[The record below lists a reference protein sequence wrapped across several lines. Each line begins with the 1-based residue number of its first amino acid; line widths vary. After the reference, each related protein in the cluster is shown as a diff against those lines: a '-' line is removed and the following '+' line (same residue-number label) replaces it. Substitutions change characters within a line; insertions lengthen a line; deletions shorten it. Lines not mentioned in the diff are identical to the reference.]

1 MKNGLIFEDGELL
14 YYKDG
19 NPYHAGVVEVDGSIY
34 YIGSKGRAVK
44 GQHVVHGEMANGL
57 LKRGTYTFGEDYKL
71 VKDSYIAPKKHSK
84 KKHTKKH
91 SKRHTKG
98 QMKWRPKLRSK
109 RRTARKTTKQ
119 SKLKKWL
126 LISAAV
132 LILAS
137 VVLVLV
143 ALGNR
148 DDLPSAGQE
157 QQATG
162 ATNVVVSLPTFDQ
175 EVLLCSSAAKQL
187 YDGEISVEAAVEMGN
202 PYRYFSFDYHL
213 SGTNGVLLLSEKSD
227 LTNAREYILAENNNK
242 LIIDNLKTGTTYY
255 YKVTAAEKD
264 YVGSFTT
271 AKSTRFISIP
281 GGVNTRDIGG
291 YTTLDGKTVKQ
302 GLLIRGAEIDGLVER
317 NYFIP
322 TDALQ
327 DVQNT
332 FGFVYE
338 FDLRG
343 GGVFTGNYQSRL
355 GENVGHK
362 FYGAPQYGEIFSQE
376 YLLSLRQIFSD
387 LADPEKYP
395 MYLHCTHGADRTG
408 TIVFLLQGILNM
420 SEEDMIHEYRRTG
433 FQASAYANSPSM
445 EIVMEGLKLYEGNTI
460 QEKIVTFLTTEVGV
474 TEGEIEMIRQ
484 IFLYDGNGK
493 Y

>member
-1 MKNGLIFEDGELL
+1 MKNGLILEDGELL
-14 YYKDG
+14 YYKEDR
-19 NPYHAGVVEVDGSIY
+19 PYHAGAIEVDGSIY

-44 GQHVVHGEMANGL
+44 GQHIVHEEMTNGL

-71 VKDSYIAPKKHSK
+71 VKNSYIAPKKHSK
-84 KKHTKKH
+84 KKRTKKH
-91 SKRHTKG
+91 SKRRTKW
-98 QMKWRPKLRSK
+98 QIRWSPKPRTK
-109 RRTARKTTKQ
+109 RGAKQQTRQ
-119 SKLKKWL
+119 SKLKKWSL
-126 LISAAV
+126 LCAAV

-143 ALGNR
+143 ELGNR
-148 DDLPSAGQE
+148 VDTLPAGQE

-162 ATNVVVSLPTFDQ
+162 EKEVVVSLPTFDQ
-175 EVLLCSSAAKQL
+175 EVLLCSAAAKQL

-227 LTNAREYILAENNNK
+227 LANAREYILAENNNK

-255 YKVTAAEKD
+255 YKVTAAGKD

-281 GGVNTRDIGG
+281 GGANTRDIGG
-291 YTTLDGKTVKQ
+291 YTTVDGKTVKQ
-302 GLLIRGAEIDGLVER
+302 GLLIRGAEIDGLLEKS
-317 NYFIP
+317 YFIP

-332 FGFVYE
+332 FGFAYE

-362 FYGAPQYGEIFSQE
+362 FYGAPQYGEIFNQE
-376 YLLSLRQIFSD
+376 YLPSLRQIFTD
-387 LADPEKYP
+387 LADPENYP

-408 TIVFLLQGILNM
+408 TIVFLLQGVLNM
-420 SEEDMIHEYRRTG
+420 SEEDMIREYRRTG
-433 FQASAYANSPSM
+433 FQASAYASSSS
-445 EIVMEGLKLYEGNTI
+445 IDVVIEGLKLYEGDTV
-460 QEKIVTFLTTEVGV
+460 QERIVTFLTSEVGV
-474 TEGEIEMIRQ
+474 TEEEIEMIRK
-484 IFLYDGNGK
+484 IFLYDGNEK
-493 Y
+493 N

>member
-1 MKNGLIFEDGELL
+1 MKQ
-14 YYKDG
+14 
-19 NPYHAGVVEVDGSIY
+19 
-34 YIGSKGRAVK
+34 R
-44 GQHVVHGEMANGL
+44 
-57 LKRGTYTFGEDYKL
+57 
-71 VKDSYIAPKKHSK
+71 
-84 KKHTKKH
+84 
-91 SKRHTKG
+91 
-98 QMKWRPKLRSK
+98 
-109 RRTARKTTKQ
+109 
-119 SKLKKWL
+119 
-126 LISAAV
+126 
-132 LILAS
+132 
-137 VVLVLV
+137 
-143 ALGNR
+143 
-148 DDLPSAGQE
+148 
-157 QQATG
+157 
-162 ATNVVVSLPTFDQ
+162 
-175 EVLLCSSAAKQL
+175 
-187 YDGEISVEAAVEMGN
+187 
-202 PYRYFSFDYHL
+202 
-213 SGTNGVLLLSEKSD
+213 
-227 LTNAREYILAENNNK
+227 
-242 LIIDNLKTGTTYY
+242 
-255 YKVTAAEKD
+255 
-264 YVGSFTT
+264 
-271 AKSTRFISIP
+271 
-281 GGVNTRDIGG
+281 
-291 YTTLDGKTVKQ
+291 
-302 GLLIRGAEIDGLVER
+302 LLIRRAELDGLVER

-322 TDALQ
+322 TVALQ
-327 DVQNT
+327 DVHNT

-433 FQASAYANSPSM
+433 FQASAYANSPSI
-445 EIVMEGLKLYEGNTI
+445 EVVMEGLKLYEGNTI

>member
-19 NPYHAGVVEVDGSIY
+19 NPYHAGVIEVDGGIY

-44 GQHVVHGEMANGL
+44 GQHVVHGEMTNGL

-84 KKHTKKH
+84 KRRT
-91 SKRHTKG
+91 KRHSRPRIKWQTK
-98 QMKWRPKLRSK
+98 WHTK
-109 RRTARKTTKQ
+109 RRTTRKTKQ

-126 LISAAV
+126 LFGVTALV
-132 LILAS
+132 LAS

-143 ALGNR
+143 TLNNR
-148 DDLPSAGQE
+148 DDLPPAGQE
-157 QQATG
+157 QQITG
-162 ATNVVVSLPTFDQ
+162 EKDVVVSLPTFDQ
-175 EVLLCSSAAKQL
+175 EVLLCSAAAKQL

-227 LTNAREYILAENNNK
+227 LTNAKEYILAENNNK

-255 YKVTAAEKD
+255 YKVTAAGKD

-271 AKSTRFISIP
+271 ARSTRFISVP
-281 GGVNTRDIGG
+281 GGVNIRDIGG
-291 YTTLDGKTVKQ
+291 YTTLDGKTVEQ
-302 GLLIRGAEIDGLVER
+302 GLLIRGAEIDGLVEKH
-317 NYFIP
+317 YFIP
-322 TDALQ
+322 IDALQ

-355 GENVGHK
+355 GENVGHR

-376 YLLSLRQIFSD
+376 YLLSLRQIFAD
-387 LADPEKYP
+387 LADPDNYP
-395 MYLHCTHGADRTG
+395 MYLHCTYGADRTG
-408 TIVFLLQGILNM
+408 TIIFLLQGILNM
-420 SEEDMIHEYRRTG
+420 SEEDMIREFQRTG
-433 FQASAYANSPSM
+433 FQASAYASSSSM
-445 EIVMEGLKLYEGNTI
+445 DVVMEGLKLYEGNTL
-460 QEKIVTFLTTEVGV
+460 QEKIVTFLTAEVGV
-474 TEGEIEMIRQ
+474 TEEEIEMIRQ
-484 IFLYDGNGK
+484 ILLRDGNEK
-493 Y
+493 E